1 VQTKKVNLQ
10 QMSKHRHFIGSQDL
24 GLRQK
29 LKKQQMVIY
38 QQRNNQ
44 AHLEVLYCIELQKTL
59 EMHEEAAQE
68 WEQAMFKQLTAL
80 QVSTQ

>member
-1 VQTKKVNLQ
+1 
-10 QMSKHRHFIGSQDL
+10 MSRHRCFIGNQDL

-38 QQRNNQ
+38 QQKNNQ
-44 AHLEVLYCIELQKTL
+44 AHSEALHRIELQKTL
-59 EMHEEAAQE
+59 EMHEEAARGRE
-68 WEQAMFKQLTAL
+68 HAMLEQLAAL